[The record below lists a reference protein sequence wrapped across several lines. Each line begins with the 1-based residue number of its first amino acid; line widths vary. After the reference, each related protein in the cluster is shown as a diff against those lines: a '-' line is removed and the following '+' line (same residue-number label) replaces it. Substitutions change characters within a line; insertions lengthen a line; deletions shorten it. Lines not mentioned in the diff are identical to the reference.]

1 VADFPGVNYRGGLI
15 GDGFAELDNTSHV
28 DRDVLRRRPGYDRK
42 AAVAGRYASPYSG
55 QIALHAADNTLRLVD
70 ASTYAIS
77 ASKATLGATE
87 GTFVRYNG
95 RLYWSSGAAGPFVLD
110 DTSSAARTP
119 GIPAPSGAIGNG
131 TVSAGAGAIVAGA
144 HLFRYR
150 YKNAATGYLSNPSGA
165 ITKTLVTNDRLM
177 FTIGTSGTD
186 IIRDAGGWADRI
198 VVEATL
204 ANGSAFY
211 AAYDVAM
218 ADSTLNFDHNDINIS
233 ARTPALVYG
242 DDGHN
247 PMPQFDILVEH
258 RSRLFGIKTSSKLLG
273 WSRPGY
279 PESWDITV
287 YARKLANMETGDTVV
302 GAVSFLGDLY
312 LFNPYGM
319 SRFTY
324 ADSPD
329 AGTVL
334 GIPTDQGLW
343 NRKCIV
349 AVNNVLYGFG
359 PGGIWMIRAM
369 NPEHI
374 STEVDAFIED
384 LLDTAQSG
392 DFHGWYNQVDR
403 SITWMFAATGD
414 TEPKRGV
421 TYAVQ
426 TGKWSTRTYAH
437 EVIGSVYAYQ
447 KNYLAANGYL
457 WQERAGY
464 LDGVSGVVTAT
475 ATMASTTTVATTEAM
490 VDYTGGHL
498 TFGAQTRLITG
509 YGANSLTIASAFSPA
524 MAAGDVA
531 FVGAAPITVETD
543 WLADP
548 DLVEVKDPTTLL
560 VEFEPAQSDRMFT
573 VSVYRDFSASPVT
586 WTRDTADTPP
596 SGVEYLNN
604 ATTLSIAADGGA
616 GKGFVPMP
624 LQAEWS
630 RCLKIRFVAS
640 DPTTP
645 FGLISLRL
653 AGRKALERADGSGE

>member
-15 GDGFAELDNTSHV
+15 GDGFSELDNVSHV
-28 DRDVLRRRPGYDRK
+28 DRDVLRRRPGYERK

-55 QIALHAADNTLRLVD
+55 QIALHATDNTLRLVD
-70 ASTYAIS
+70 ATTYAIS

-95 RLYWSSGAAGPFVLD
+95 RLYWSSGASGPFVLD
-110 DTSSAARTP
+110 DTSSAARTS
-119 GIPAPSGAIGNG
+119 GIIAPSGTIGAP
-131 TVSAGAGAIVAGA
+131 TLTSAGGMTAGV

-150 YKNAATGYLSNPSGA
+150 YKNSATGYLSNPSGA
-165 ITKTLVTNDRLM
+165 LTVTVALNDRAA
-177 FTIGTSGTD
+177 FTVGSGGSD
-186 IIRDAGGWADRI
+186 I
-198 VVEATL
+198 VVSAETWVDKIVIEASL
-204 ANGSAFY
+204 ASGSAFY
-211 AAYDVAM
+211 AAYEINNSA
-218 ADSTLNFDHNDINIS
+218 TTHNFDYSDAQIS
-233 ARTPALVYG
+233 ARQPAALYG
-242 DDGHN
+242 EDGHG

-258 RSRLFGIKTSSKLLG
+258 RSRLFGIKTSSRLLG

-287 YARKLANMETGDTVV
+287 YARKLAAMETGDTVT
-302 GAVSFLGDLY
+302 GAASFLGDLY

-319 SRFTY
+319 ARFTY
-324 ADSPD
+324 ADDPSW
-329 AGTVL
+329 GTVL

-343 NRKCIV
+343 NQKCIV

-359 PGGIWMIRAM
+359 PGGVWMIRAM
-369 NPEHI
+369 NPEHV
-374 STEVDAFIED
+374 STDVDPFIEG
-384 LLDTAQSG
+384 LLDPAQSG

-403 SITWMFAATGD
+403 SITWMFTATGD

-421 TYAVQ
+421 TFSIQ
-426 TGKWSTRTYAH
+426 TNKWSTRTYAH
-437 EVIGSVYAYQ
+437 EIIGAVYAYQ
-447 KNYLAANGYL
+447 KNYLAANNYL
-457 WQERAGY
+457 WQERAAY

-475 ATMASTTTVATTEAM
+475 ATVPSTTTVTTTEAM
-490 VDYTGGHL
+490 SDYIGGHL
-498 TFGAQTRLITG
+498 AFGAQIRLITG

-560 VEFEPAQSDRMFT
+560 VEFEPAQSDRVFT

-640 DPTTP
+640 EPTTP
-645 FGLISLRL
+645 FGLIALRL
-653 AGRKALERADGSGE
+653 ADRAAMNKVSGGGE